1 MKNASNSNIKNL
13 IIYQKSLDVFKLSR
27 HIASYITYDKDIIAM
42 HNSKNY
48 LDKYADKLV
57 IDALGLVPK
66 IVETENET
74 NQIKKVKQAKSLRF
88 FIDRLYYNTR
98 HLETSKTNGTDF
110 IKLLRIELKK
120 LRIIHKQYV
129 RSLIQ
134 LN

>member
-1 MKNASNSNIKNL
+1 MTHSSNTNIKNL

-27 HIASYITYDKDIIAM
+27 HIASYITYDKDILSM
-42 HNSKNY
+42 HNSKHY
-48 LDKYADKLV
+48 VDKYADKLV

-74 NQIKKVKQAKSLRF
+74 DQIKKVKRAKSLRF

-98 HLETSKTNGTDF
+98 HLETTRTNGSDF